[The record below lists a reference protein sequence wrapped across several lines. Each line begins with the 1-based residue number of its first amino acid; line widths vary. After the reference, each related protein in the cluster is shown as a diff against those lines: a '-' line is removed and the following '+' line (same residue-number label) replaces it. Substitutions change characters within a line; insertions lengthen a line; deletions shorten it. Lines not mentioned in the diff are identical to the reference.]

1 MKKPIT
7 GHEYANLVAD
17 YLHHNFSDRGI
28 SIYREVSIGKSI
40 IGKNRRV
47 DMLLTSESQNQAF
60 AIECKFQDSSGTAD
74 EKLPYALQ
82 NMKALPMGGC
92 IVYAGTGFSVGVLH
106 MLQASEIAAY
116 CLPDSYDPSRST
128 KDTKELDHV
137 LAMHFQ
143 WWDILVAG
151 KKPWVARPQTTIEL
165 PAIAQTELLNGIE

>member
-1 MKKPIT
+1 MS

-28 SIYREVSIGKSI
+28 TIYREVSIGKSI

-74 EKLPYALQ
+74 EKIPYALQ

-116 CLPDSYDPSRST
+116 CLPDSYDSSRST

-151 KKPWVARPQTTIEL
+151 KKPWIARPQTPIDL
-165 PAIAQTELLNGIE
+165 PEIAQTELLNGIE